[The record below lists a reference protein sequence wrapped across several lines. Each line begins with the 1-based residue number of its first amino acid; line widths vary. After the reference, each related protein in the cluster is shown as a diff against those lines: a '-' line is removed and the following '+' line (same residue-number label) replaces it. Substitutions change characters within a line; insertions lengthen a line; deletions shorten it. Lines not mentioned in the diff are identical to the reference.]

1 MTDSYS
7 LVIKRSAEKELK
19 KLPVGD
25 LRRVVDRIR
34 GLTQQPCPPG
44 CEKLSGE
51 EERYRVRQGDYRIVY
66 RIDEPSRT
74 VDVVKIGHR
83 REVYRQLDRRPDD
96 YARLSGFPPGLYGA
110 MTCPTQ

>member
-7 LVIKRSAEKELK
+7 LVIKRSAERELK

-34 GLTQQPCPPG
+34 GLTQQPRPSG

-51 EERYRVRQGDYRIVY
+51 AERYRIRLGDYRIVY
-66 RIDEPSRT
+66 GIDDSAHVVEI
-74 VDVVKIGHR
+74 VKIGHR
-83 REVYRQLDRRPDD
+83 REVYR
-96 YARLSGFPPGLYGA
+96 
-110 MTCPTQ
+110 